1 MDLLSTGP
9 VLAFAFLMGGFGG
22 LRTLTPLAVLSWAAF
37 KHRLNLQGT
46 QFFFLEYR
54 VSVWVFTAMAIGELI
69 ADKLPFTPSRKKA
82 PGFLTRIAVGAF
94 SGMVLCE
101 SQGLTLPMGAGMG
114 VLGAVAGTLLGYEAR
129 TRLVKLLKVP
139 DFVVALAED
148 AVAVGGCI
156 WVVLHF

>member
-9 VLAFAFLMGGFGG
+9 VLTFAFLMGGFGG

-46 QFFFLEYR
+46 QFFFMEYR

-156 WVVLHF
+156 WVVLRF